1 MYSPKLELHD
11 YMVACD
17 REINQEPE
25 HMEYHTAFFTGHR
38 YITVFYKSEI
48 NSLIDMALNQGVSH
62 FLVGMAVGTDMLAAE
77 CLVDRELSWTAI
89 IPCADQHKRWPKHQ
103 QQRYCGLLEQANEG
117 IVLYPEYKDG
127 VMQARNLYM
136 VKHSD
141 LCLAIYDNSKTG
153 GTALTVRMARQKLIY
168 QYNPQTSKFSIHEP
182 SRQLNLFT

>member
-25 HMEYHTAFFTGHR
+25 YMEYHTAFFTGHR

-62 FLVGMAVGTDMLAAE
+62 FLSGMAVGTDMLAAE
-77 CLVDRELSWTAI
+77 CLVDRALAWTAV
-89 IPCADQHKRWPKHQ
+89 IPCADQHKRWPLHQ
-103 QQRYCGLLEQANEG
+103 QKRYEGLVAQANKK

-182 SRQLNLFT
+182 SHQLNLFA